1 MANQATF
8 HAKISADA
16 RQFVQEVE
24 SANDAIKSLVS
35 SYDKISQSSGS
46 ASGKADKTRKKSTES
61 EIKGMQDA
69 AIAAG
74 NKVTQAALDNQK
86 KVDQARRKT
95 GKEENLSP
103 EAANAREALALIS
116 RREKTARQI
125 VAAKALEN
133 TEAKESVLN
142 SKAQANAEERRLRLL
157 KETSGYGRIVSDKDL
172 GEKNTRLL
180 TGRRIEPTV
189 AQGPTRQ
196 GVKGLAD
203 LQRLQKVYNDDKKKQ
218 LSYDRQITQMNRQQM
233 DAMVTGRYALYDMA
247 NAYRGIAMGAMRVT
261 RALSQ
266 TVVQAAQFESSFT
279 AVERAAKLEVG
290 TQAFMNIRQAL
301 IDLST
306 EIPVA
311 FDQITEIA
319 TLGAQMGIAAQDL
332 TKFTET
338 VAAFSAV
345 TGASIDETA
354 EKFGRI
360 SSLARVP
367 TEEFENLASSV
378 LYAGFNAVAT
388 EEEILKMAESIAA
401 AGANA
406 GYSGKQIV
414 GLSTALA
421 SLGVQPEQARG
432 VILRLFNDITRAAEG
447 STDKM
452 GEFASMAGYTATEF
466 QSIWK
471 ESPEE
476 FFTSFLTGLSNVES
490 LTTELDKLGIT
501 NTREINVLQRLSGNM
516 DVYSQSI
523 REASQ
528 AYEEG
533 TALADIYGK
542 TADNLEAK
550 FQRLINAFDALKA
563 SSSEAFG
570 EALKPIVE
578 GLVAITNA
586 ASDFAKGPVGKMFI
600 PIIMGATAAVAIF
613 AGMRFATSILT
624 AQMLAMRVAILKTG
638 QVTGLTSNLF
648 KGLRNAIT
656 GNLYAVT
663 LMNGQM
669 AFLDRT
675 QMKVAVST
683 NTLSAETME
692 LALRENKATV
702 ATRALSG
709 AMSGLGIIMGAAMVA
724 SIVGIVVEMVKM
736 NKQIGENVGG
746 VEALAAALTEDTKA
760 FEAGEGYI
768 AKHTVRLGENQDA
781 AKDNADASRFIID
794 AQGNIARSFDDTAEA
809 ANEATI
815 AIGEN
820 FKQLLLQDISESD
833 ELTNFVEQIE
843 KAGSDTTQVFDA
855 LGVNL
860 ADFVDAAA
868 EDPEFGAFN
877 LLNEALA
884 NAESRMSTF
893 TPATQKLI
901 QDFITLNG
909 GIAGTNLQINSLES
923 FALGAVGQVNDLSG
937 GVTGF
942 GSSAAY
948 AGRDLGT
955 FLSLIQQATSESIE
969 YKRVLGALGVVAPAA
984 ADGLGEIAEESEGVE
999 ESASGAS
1006 KALRTVLDYASDLQ
1020 GIFDR
1025 VVGIE
1030 FGETTA
1036 QDKIAS
1042 GWEKIADEAADAQKA
1057 VKDANAEILELT
1069 ADKSVLEYQ
1078 LSVAERYGD
1087 EKRAAVIRAKLEK
1100 INGKLADEEKN
1111 LSDAQED
1118 AKRSLVDNT
1127 AAGRENR
1134 EVILGMVDSYQ
1145 DLIEAAIETGMEGEE
1160 LEKFIA
1166 SLKEEFIE
1174 QGESVGYSRG
1184 ELVQYSDLFDQFID
1198 VVDNVD
1204 PRVDIKF
1211 DSNIS
1216 AAEQAFNEYMAKLKA
1231 ANGYKTTQT
1240 AQTDI
1245 KISQP
1250 APLRL
1255 MVNGSDVRL
1264 YRMALERG
1272 ALSAKEYYKILYGL
1286 SPNNLPDT
1294 GVFKGRGFTFYS
1306 TGGQV
1311 SGPGTGTSDSIPAML
1326 SNGEFVMSA
1335 AAVRNYGTDFMN
1347 TLNQQKAGGAM
1358 PMPSSGAGASGGTT
1372 IAYLSPEDRALLR
1385 AVADRPVN
1393 LYADNTKI
1401 AQSVN
1406 SGNVTLSQRGL
1417 K

>member
-24 SANDAIKSLVS
+24 NANSAIKSLVS
-35 SYDKISQSSGS
+35 SYDKISSSGAK
-46 ASGKADKTRKKSTES
+46 ASGSADKTRKKSTQN
-61 EIKGMQDA
+61 EIKAMQDA
-69 AIAAG
+69 AISAG
-74 NKVTQAALDNQK
+74 DRVTQAALDNQK
-86 KVDQARRKT
+86 KVDQARNASIK
-95 GKEENLSP
+95 KEATIRSARGTDRLEGPTQGLAQ
-103 EAANAREALALIS
+103 EAALINRKKADEAAIS
-116 RREKTARQI
+116 RQKMLQ
-125 VAAKALEN
+125 N
-133 TEAKESVLN
+133 SEAKEAFDFARRQVG
-142 SKAQANAEERRLRLL
+142 AEKER
-157 KETSGYGRIVSDKDL
+157 I
-172 GEKNTRLL
+172 
-180 TGRRIEPTV
+180 
-189 AQGPTRQ
+189 A
-196 GVKGLAD
+196 
-203 LQRLQKVYNDDKKKQ
+203 LQRQLDFRPSAKYLDPKAATRAVGPVQEGEAGLKQLRNLQKVYNEDKKQ
-218 LSYDRQITQMNRQQM
+218 QVSYDRQIAQLNRQQM

-247 NAYRGIAMGAMRVT
+247 NAYRGIATGAMRVT

-338 VAAFSAV
+338 VASFSAV

-360 SSLARVP
+360 SSLAKVP

-388 EEEILKMAESIAA
+388 EKEILAMSESIAA
-401 AGANA
+401 AAANA

-466 QSIWK
+466 QTIWK

-476 FFTSFLTGLSNVES
+476 FFNSFLTGLSNVES

-563 SSSEAFG
+563 SSSEALG

-578 GLVAITNA
+578 ALVGITNA
-586 ASDFAKGPVGKMFI
+586 AANFAKGPMGSIFVPLI
-600 PIIMGATAAVAIF
+600 TGATAAVAIF

-624 AQMLAMRVAILKTG
+624 AQLLAMRVAILKSS
-638 QVTGLTSNLF
+638 QVSDLSTRAFQN
-648 KGLRNAIT
+648 LRNAIT
-656 GNLYAVT
+656 GNLYSVT

-669 AFLDRT
+669 AFLSKS
-675 QMKVAVST
+675 QMEASVAAGSLDAALMKEA
-683 NTLSAETME
+683 LSA
-692 LALRENKATV
+692 NKASI

-709 AMSGLGIIMGAAMVA
+709 AMSGLSIIMAGVMVA
-724 SIVGIVVEMVKM
+724 SIVGMVVEMVKM
-736 NKQIGENVGG
+736 NKQVGENIGG

-760 FEAGEGYI
+760 YEAGGDYI
-768 AKHTVRLGENQDA
+768 AKHTVKLGENKDA
-781 AKDNADASRFIID
+781 TEDNADASKLIID
-794 AQGNIARSFDDTAEA
+794 AQGNIARSFEDTAAA

-820 FKQLLLQDISESD
+820 FKELLLQDLGESET
-833 ELTNFVEQIE
+833 LKNFV
-843 KAGSDTTQVFDA
+843 KALEDTGSDANEIFDA

-860 ADFVDAAA
+860 ADFIDAAA

-884 NAESRMSTF
+884 NAQQNMSNF

-901 QDFITLNG
+901 QDFIALNG
-909 GIAGTNLQINSLES
+909 GVAGANLQINAIEGFGL
-923 FALGAVGQVNDLSG
+923 AAVGGLNNLSNG
-937 GVTGF
+937 YTGVG
-942 GSSAAY
+942 SAAVY
-948 AGRDLGT
+948 AAQDIGT
-955 FLSLIQQATSESIE
+955 FISTINNSVSEALNYKSIMD
-969 YKRVLGALGVVAPAA
+969 AIGVVTPQVAEATGDA
-984 ADGLGEIAEESEGVE
+984 ADETDGYSKSLG
-999 ESASGAS
+999 GAAKS
-1006 KALRTVLDYASDLQ
+1006 LRTVLDYASDLQ

-1030 FGETTA
+1030 FGETAA
-1036 QDKIAS
+1036 QDKVAA
-1042 GWEKIADEAADAQKA
+1042 GWEKIADKAADAQEA
-1057 VKDANAEILELT
+1057 IADANAEILELT
-1069 ADKSVLEYQ
+1069 ADKSVLQYQ

-1087 EKRAAVIRAKLEK
+1087 EKRAAIIRAKLAK
-1100 INGKLADEEKN
+1100 VDGKLADEGGK
-1111 LSDAQED
+1111 LADAQDE
-1118 AKRSLVDNT
+1118 AKKSLVDNS

-1145 DLIEAAIETGMEGEE
+1145 DLIDAAIATGMSGEE
-1160 LEKFIA
+1160 LEAYIR

-1174 QGESVGYSRG
+1174 QGESVGYSRE
-1184 ELVQYSDLFDQFID
+1184 ELVRYSDLFDGFID
-1198 VVDNVD
+1198 VVDKVD

-1216 AAEQAFNEYMAKLKA
+1216 AAEQAFNEYMEKLKA
-1231 ANGYKTTQT
+1231 ANGYTTTQT
-1240 AQTDI
+1240 AKTEI
-1245 KISQP
+1245 KITQP

-1255 MVNGSDVRL
+1255 MVNGSDIRL

-1286 SPNNLPDT
+1286 SPGNLPDT
-1294 GVFKGRGFTFYS
+1294 GIFKGKGFTFYS
-1306 TGGQV
+1306 TGGLV
-1311 SGPGTGTSDSIPAML
+1311 SGAGTGTSDSIPAML
-1326 SNGEFVMSA
+1326 SNGEYVMSA
-1335 AAVRNYGTDFMN
+1335 STVRAYGTDFMN
-1347 TLNQQKAGGAM
+1347 TLNQQKVAGAM
-1358 PMPSSGAGASGGTT
+1358 PSPAFSGGASNGTT

-1393 LYADNTKI
+1393 LYADNAKI
-1401 AQSVN
+1401 AQSAN

>member
-24 SANDAIKSLVS
+24 SANSAIKSLVS
-35 SYDKISQSSGS
+35 SYDKISKSSGKASGS
-46 ASGKADKTRKKSTES
+46 ADKGRKKSTET
-61 EIKGMQDA
+61 EIKSMQDA

-86 KVDQARRKT
+86 KVDQAR
-95 GKEENLSP
+95 
-103 EAANAREALALIS
+103 NASASKQERDAIKLRPQS
-116 RREKTARQI
+116 RRER
-125 VAAKALEN
+125 AAGPSQNLAQ
-133 TEAKESVLN
+133 ESKLI
-142 SKAQANAEERRLRLL
+142 SEQTYL
-157 KETSGYGRIVSDKDL
+157 
-172 GEKNTRLL
+172 
-180 TGRRIEPTV
+180 
-189 AQGPTRQ
+189 TRQ
-196 GVKGLAD
+196 KQLQAVFDNQAVQDRKRLIAETKVLRRQEEQRAELEQDLRNKNLLPVGPVTKEQSTLKGMKNV
-203 LQRLQKVYNDDKKKQ
+203 QKSYNEEKKKQ
-218 LSYDRQITQMNRQQM
+218 LSIEKQVSQLNRQQM

-311 FDQITEIA
+311 FDEITQIA

-338 VAAFSAV
+338 VASFSAV

-388 EEEILKMAESIAA
+388 EQEILKMAESIAA

-432 VILRLFNDITRAAEG
+432 VILRLFNNITRAAEG

-452 GEFASMAGYTATEF
+452 QEFASMAGYTATQF

-476 FFTSFLTGLSNVES
+476 FFNSFLTGLSNVES
-490 LTTELDKLGIT
+490 LTVELDKLGIT

-516 DVYSQSI
+516 DVYSKSI
-523 REASQ
+523 QEASQ
-528 AYEEG
+528 AYDDG

-550 FQRLINAFDALKA
+550 VQRLINAFDALKA

-570 EALKPIVE
+570 EVLKPIVE
-578 GLVAITNA
+578 GLVEMTNA
-586 ASDFAKGPVGKMFI
+586 ASSFAKGPLGKMFV

-613 AGMRFATSILT
+613 GGMRFATSILT
-624 AQMLAMRVAILKTG
+624 AQLLAMRVAILKTS

-648 KGLRNAIT
+648 QGLRNAIT

-663 LMNGQM
+663 MLGGKM
-669 AFLDRT
+669 AFLSRQ
-675 QMKVAVST
+675 QMEAAVT
-683 NTLSAETME
+683 GGRLDAIMMKEALSA
-692 LALRENKATV
+692 NKATF

-709 AMSGLGIIMGAAMVA
+709 AMSGLSIVMGAVMVA
-724 SIVGIVVEMVKM
+724 SIVGMVVEMVKM

-746 VEALAAALTEDTKA
+746 VEALAAALTEDTEA
-760 FEAGEGYI
+760 FEAGKGYI
-768 AKHTVRLGENQDA
+768 AEHTVKLGENEDA
-781 AKDNADASRFIID
+781 TKDNADASRFIID
-794 AQGNIARSFDDTAEA
+794 AQGGIARSFDDTAEA

-820 FKQLLLQDISESD
+820 FKQLLLQDLSESD
-833 ELTNFVEQIE
+833 TLKNLVKTLDG
-843 KAGSDTTQVFDA
+843 AGSDVNQLFDA

-860 ADFVDAAA
+860 ADFIDAAA

-877 LLNEALA
+877 LLNEALES
-884 NAESRMSTF
+884 AEERISDFSPT
-893 TPATQKLI
+893 TQKLI
-901 QDFITLNG
+901 RDFIVLNG
-909 GIAGTNLQINSLES
+909 GIAGTNFQINSLES
-923 FALGAVGQVNDLSG
+923 FALGALGGVNDLSDG
-937 GVTGF
+937 ATGF
-942 GSSAAY
+942 GSTAVHVA
-948 AGRDLGT
+948 RDVGT
-955 FLSLIQQATSESIE
+955 LLANIQDATSGTIE
-969 YKRVLGALGVVAPAA
+969 YKRVMEALGIVAPAA
-984 ADGLGEIAEESEGVE
+984 ANGLSGIADENEEIEAT
-999 ESASGAS
+999 ANGAS

-1036 QDKIAS
+1036 QDKIAA

-1087 EKRAAVIRAKLEK
+1087 EKRAAIIRAKLEK
-1100 INGKLADEEKN
+1100 INGKLADEEEN
-1111 LSDAQED
+1111 LADAQDE
-1118 AKRSLVDNT
+1118 AKKSLVDNSK
-1127 AAGRENR
+1127 AGRENR

-1145 DLIEAAIETGMEGEE
+1145 DLIDAAVATGMSGEE
-1160 LEKFIA
+1160 LEDYIR

-1174 QGESVGYSRG
+1174 QGESVGYSRD
-1184 ELVQYSDLFDQFID
+1184 ELSLYSDLFDEFID
-1198 VVDNVD
+1198 VVDRVD

-1211 DSNIS
+1211 NSNIS
-1216 AAEQAFNEYMAKLKA
+1216 AAEQAFDEYMAKLRA
-1231 ANGYKTTQT
+1231 ADGYSTTQNAT
-1240 AQTDI
+1240 TEI
-1245 KISQP
+1245 KIKQP
-1250 APLRL
+1250 PPLR
-1255 MVNGSDVRL
+1255 VVINGSDMRL

-1272 ALSAKEYYKILYGL
+1272 AISLYDYHRAVYGFSYKDLAGTTLDKKYKD
-1286 SPNNLPDT
+1286 SRA
-1294 GVFKGRGFTFYS
+1294 FAQ
-1306 TGGQV
+1306 GGPV

-1326 SNGEFVMSA
+1326 SNGEYVMSA

-1358 PMPSSGAGASGGTT
+1358 PMPSSGVGASGGTT

-1401 AQSVN
+1401 AQSAN